1 MTCSLEENDWETVQ
15 RFTVVLSGPKDG
27 GPYSRG
33 DFLEPLTAVIGD
45 VSAHCLSFGPCG
57 RNSEWWLTLKDTE
70 SRDKMLLAGFVKVRN
85 RYTFRIRSAAKSQF
99 VVRVHWAPPF
109 MSNKFISAMLSK
121 HVSIVS
127 MDKGRALSDG
137 FDGLATGVRQ
147 IVLQGKMGDVPHTS
161 SVVCPYTGVKMGD
174 VPHTSSVV
182 CPYTGV
188 THAILLTITGHKPLC
203 LRCNGEGH
211 VRRDCNVPYCRH
223 HEVYGDATES
233 CYSGSETDD

>member
-1 MTCSLEENDWETVQ
+1 M
-15 RFTVVLSGPKDG
+15 
-27 GPYSRG
+27 
-33 DFLEPLTAVIGD
+33 
-45 VSAHCLSFGPCG
+45 
-57 RNSEWWLTLKDTE
+57 TLKDTE

-127 MDKGRALSDG
+127 MDKERALSDG

-161 SVVCPYTGVKMGD
+161 SVVCPFTGVKMGD

-188 THAILLTITGHKPLC
+188 THAILLTITGHKPVSALQW
-203 LRCNGEGH
+203 R
-211 VRRDCNVPYCRH
+211 
-223 HEVYGDATES
+223 
-233 CYSGSETDD
+233 GSRSP